1 MTMERQYVSPR
12 DHIGNILN
20 VLAEKNDK
28 IVVIDSD
35 LASSVTT
42 NKFQEKNS
50 GRFFEMGIAE
60 QNSMG
65 VAIGLATEGFIP
77 FYVNFAIFSTGT
89 VWTQLRQACY
99 ANLNIKIIGTHP
111 GMDNG
116 PDGASH
122 HALEDIALTR
132 VLPNLKVFNPIDIN
146 DLKGA
151 IIRALEIDGP
161 VYIRTARDIVPK
173 VYPEEV
179 GYMEGTA
186 DLLENDGDDLLL
198 IFEGTAAKQAYDG
211 FDVLREKGY
220 KCKLMNIRSIKPVD
234 KESIVREAKA
244 VKGIITVENHT
255 VNAGLGGIV
264 SEIIAEEGIGIPLR
278 RIGVQDQFTESGKT
292 EDVKIKYGLC
302 GNEILKVV
310 EKLKL

>member
-1 MTMERQYVSPR
+1 MDRQYVSPR

-99 ANLNIKIIGTHP
+99 ANLNVKIIGTHP

-146 DLKGA
+146 DLKSA
-151 IIRALEIDGP
+151 ITRALEIDGP
-161 VYIRTARDIVPK
+161 VYIRTARDIVPE

-179 GYMEGTA
+179 EYMEGTA

-234 KESIVREAKA
+234 KEGVVREAKA

-302 GNEILKVV
+302 GNEILKAV

>member
-1 MTMERQYVSPR
+1 MTMDRQYVSPR

-99 ANLNIKIIGTHP
+99 ANLNVKIIGTHP

-146 DLKGA
+146 DLKSA
-151 IIRALEIDGP
+151 ITRALEIDGP
-161 VYIRTARDIVPK
+161 VYIRTARDIVPE

-179 GYMEGTA
+179 EYMEGTA

-234 KESIVREAKA
+234 KEGVVREAKA

-264 SEIIAEEGIGIPLR
+264 SEIIAEEGIEIPLR

-302 GNEILKVV
+302 GNEILKAV